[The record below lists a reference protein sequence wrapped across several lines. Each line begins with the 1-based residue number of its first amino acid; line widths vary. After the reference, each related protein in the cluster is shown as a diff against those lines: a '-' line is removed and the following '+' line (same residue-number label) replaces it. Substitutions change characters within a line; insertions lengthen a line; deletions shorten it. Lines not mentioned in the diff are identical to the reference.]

1 MPTQKGWQEHLGE
14 LRSPATLGPRVWQAE
29 AIAYKASA
37 TYGGFTGSIQ
47 TMGLIHSLPTSE
59 CSS

>member
-14 LRSPATLGPRVWQAE
+14 LRGPATLEPRVWQAE

-37 TYGGFTGSIQ
+37 TCGGFTGSIQ
-47 TMGLIHSLPTSE
+47 TMGLIHSLPTTE